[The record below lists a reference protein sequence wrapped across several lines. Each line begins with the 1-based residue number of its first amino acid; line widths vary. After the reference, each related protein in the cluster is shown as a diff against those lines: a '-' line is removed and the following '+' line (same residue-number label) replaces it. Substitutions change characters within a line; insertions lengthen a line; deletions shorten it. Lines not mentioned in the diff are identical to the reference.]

1 MTEPSDVLEVAGQ
14 WWGGGAGMWGL
25 SVTTRS
31 RDSTNS
37 VFAVRSGSLA
47 LLGSLTVRESHLIPA
62 EQKVLF
68 EVR

>member
-1 MTEPSDVLEVAGQ
+1 MELSNVLEVVGQ
-14 WWGGGAGMWGL
+14 WWGGGSGMWGL

-31 RDSTNS
+31 CYSTNS
-37 VFAVRSGSLA
+37 VFSVRYGSLA
-47 LLGSLTVRESHLIPA
+47 LLGSLTVRESHLIWA